1 MSGASCPCFC
11 WSNNSFENKQWQCY
25 WHYDMLKYTSIK
37 EIKKS
42 YLSKKVKIAWKYYC
56 FTSPHLHSILCVLLA
71 YLCSVY
77 QNKSLVFTFLYWRNG
92 WADNGFIC
100 RSNDGKRF
108 WDCDEILLR
117 WMMPQIREMIRRTN
131 DCHYRDFVS
140 KRNRF
145 CNKNNVLS
153 LQYFLKSIFCV
164 WVFAL

>member
-1 MSGASCPCFC
+1 M
-11 WSNNSFENKQWQCY
+11 K
-25 WHYDMLKYTSIK
+25 
-37 EIKKS
+37 
-42 YLSKKVKIAWKYYC
+42 SKKVKIARNYYC

-117 WMMPQIREMIRRTN
+117 WMMPQIREMIRGTS
-131 DCHYRDFVS
+131 DCHYRDYREKDSATKIMFFLCNIFSKVFSVS
-140 KRNRF
+140 ECLLCKWIFPNLYG
-145 CNKNNVLS
+145 KQKES
-153 LQYFLKSIFCV
+153 LTIIGCV
-164 WVFAL
+164 RTWI